1 MGRTREIPFAL
12 RWDDGEKVLWLLD
25 QRLLP
30 GETKYLKIQALSEVR
45 EAIAAMVVRG
55 APAIGVAA
63 AYGMA
68 LAAFSIP
75 EDKDTFFPKLSS
87 LGSWLAGARPT
98 AVNLSWAVN
107 RMLACGKRLEGQP
120 VPAVQAALLR
130 EAKEIHRE
138 DILICR
144 RIGESLLPRLRDGM
158 GILTHCN
165 AGQLATSQ
173 YGTALSPIYLALEA
187 GMRLTLFADETRP
200 RLQGSMLTAY
210 ELSSAGADVT
220 VICDNMAASLMAA
233 GKIDCC
239 IVGCDRVARNGDTA
253 NKIGTL
259 NVAILA
265 KHFGIPF
272 YVAAPT
278 PTIDMACFSGEDIP
292 IEERDGEEVSS
303 RFGVRTVPEGV
314 AVFNP
319 AFDVTPHGLITAFVT
334 EYGLLM
340 PPFDKAFEGCDVN
353 PKGSAPQV
361 QNRKQA
367 DGRIGRAYPV
377 PDQPE
382 G

>member
-1 MGRTREIPFAL
+1 MIRTREIPLAI
-12 RWDDGEKVLWLLD
+12 RWDDAENALWLLD

-30 GETKYLKIQALSEVR
+30 RETKYLKVKELSEVR
-45 EAIAAMVVRG
+45 DAISTMVVRG

-68 LAAFSIP
+68 LAAFSLP
-75 EDKDTFFPKLSS
+75 KNREAFFRDFISS
-87 LGSWLAGARPT
+87 GEWLVTARPT
-98 AVNLSWAVN
+98 AVNLPWAVG
-107 RMLACGKRLEGQP
+107 RMIACAKSLQNNP
-120 VPAVQAALLR
+120 VHEIKAALLR
-130 EAKEIHRE
+130 EAEAIHQE
-138 DILICR
+138 DISICR
-144 RIGESLLPRLRDGM
+144 RIGESLLPKLQEGM

-173 YGTALSPIYLALEA
+173 YGTALSPIYLALEK

-210 ELSSAGADVT
+210 ELSAAGANVT

-265 KHFGIPF
+265 RHFRIPF

-278 PTIDMACFSGEDIP
+278 PTIDMECPSGADIP
-292 IEERDGEEVSS
+292 IEERDADEVSS

-319 AFDVTPHGLITAFVT
+319 AFDVTPHGLITAFAT
-334 EYGLLM
+334 EHGLFI
-340 PPFDKAFEGCDVN
+340 PPFDKAFEGL
-353 PKGSAPQV
+353 P
-361 QNRKQA
+361 R
-367 DGRIGRAYPV
+367 
-377 PDQPE
+377 
-382 G
+382 